1 MRVRET
7 QLPGVGVRYNLTFD
21 EGREFI
27 ILVYNDG
34 DRETYWQGSE
44 DTDSERLF
52 KLSER
57 EARKVAE
64 IFDGTYFHPI
74 AEDINDALEGARIK
88 WVQLPTNSSLAGQT
102 IADAQ
107 IRSRT
112 GVSIIAI
119 QRGERTISNPDK
131 DEVVAGNDVLVVVGT
146 DEQHSEFAD
155 LFE

>member
-7 QLPGVGVRYNLTFD
+7 QLPGVGVRYNLKLD
-21 EGREFI
+21 DGREFI
-27 ILVYNDG
+27 ILVHNDG
-34 DRETYWQGSE
+34 ARETYWRGSE
-44 DTDSERLF
+44 NKDSEQLF

-74 AEDINDALEGARIK
+74 AEDIDDAFENARVK
-88 WVQLPTNSSLAGQT
+88 WIQLPTDSSLVGQT
-102 IADAQ
+102 ITDAQ

-119 QRGERTISNPDK
+119 QRGERTISNPKK
-131 DEVVAGNDVLVVVGT
+131 DEVLTGNDVLVAVGT
-146 DEQHSEFAD
+146 DEQHAEFSD